1 MALNL
6 AKATST
12 GLMSEHV
19 KGGIGL
25 GTMNRTERGHLCPSI
40 AIGSAVES
48 VATALFPVPH

>member
-19 KGGIGL
+19 KGNSAYSAGIAMCFGQAPI
-25 GTMNRTERGHLCPSI
+25 C
-40 AIGSAVES
+40 AGSQSRFGDA
-48 VATALFPVPH
+48 